1 MSASLPG
8 HRALPESQYD
18 LNTYWGRV
26 RHTAGITDPRTL
38 FVGRAGLEQAK
49 NLLVAYK
56 QGQIQSMTPEL
67 WKAKKI
73 VDSTLHPDTGEPV
86 FLPFR
91 MSCFVLSNLVVTAG
105 MLTPNLGTRGTIAWQ
120 VANQSLNV
128 AINYSNSNKS
138 SPLSWSK
145 IAQSYFLA
153 VTASCSVAVGLNS
166 LVPRLKRL
174 SPSTRLVLG
183 RLVPFA
189 AVASAGAL
197 NVFLM
202 RGEEM
207 RTGIDV
213 FPAQPK
219 VPPSEKAAAADGPQ
233 QETTSN
239 PESLGKSKKAATL
252 AVAETAASR
261 VFNSSPIM
269 VIPPLVLVRL
279 QRTEW
284 LKRNPRWTTPVN
296 LGLILLT
303 SYAALPLALAAF
315 PQRQRQHRADLHAFA
330 AAPDDLANA
339 FASRI
344 GPFSNRASLRIC
356 IRGGTDSGQKLRIN
370 HYVTRRPARWLAF
383 VYTCRQVHAEA
394 ISIIYRSH
402 QFGLVDTDPE
412 IQLDKAQSFLNAIG
426 PANAGC
432 LTDVQLNFPEL
443 RILGDAVEGN
453 AQIVELADASL
464 ACLRLCSL

>member
-8 HRALPESQYD
+8 HRALPESQHD
-18 LNTYWGRV
+18 LSTYWGRV

-38 FVGRAGLEQAK
+38 FVGSAGLEQAK
-49 NLLVAYK
+49 NALVAYK
-56 QGQIQSMTPEL
+56 QGHIQSMTPEL
-67 WKAKKI
+67 WRAKKI

-105 MLTPNLGTRGTIAWQ
+105 MLTPGLGNRGTVAWQ

-166 LVPRLKRL
+166 LVPRLKSL
-174 SPSTRLVLG
+174 SPSTRLILS

-202 RGEEM
+202 RREEM

-213 FPAQPK
+213 FPAK
-219 VPPSEKAAAADGPQ
+219 AKTSSVPTPATSEKLQAGGAGGDAELSDGDGAAA
-233 QETTSN
+233 EK
-239 PESLGKSKKAATL
+239 SLGKSKKAATL

-269 VIPPLVLVRL
+269 VIPPLVLMRL
-279 QRTEW
+279 QRAEW

-315 PQRQRQHRADLHAFA
+315 PQRQRVRAETLEEEFH
-330 AAPDDLANA
+330 
-339 FASRI
+339 
-344 GPFSNRASLRIC
+344 G
-356 IRGGTDSGQKLRIN
+356 RGGDG
-370 HYVTRRPARWLAF
+370 
-383 VYTCRQVHAEA
+383 
-394 ISIIYRSH
+394 
-402 QFGLVDTDPE
+402 GLVE
-412 IQLDKAQSFLNAIG
+412 FNRGI
-426 PANAGC
+426 
-432 LTDVQLNFPEL
+432 
-443 RILGDAVEGN
+443 
-453 AQIVELADASL
+453 
-464 ACLRLCSL
+464 